1 MSSRT
6 CKVSPR
12 RFNARRG
19 FSATVSL
26 KLTVSLKVTSAHAY
40 LPPTSHLPAT
50 HLHDGVL
57 VYRSP
62 LRKLDASFNQLRASD
77 DNARASGKLLSA
89 RLAGIRTGSGQST
102 AGCVGLK
109 AHPVKVARQVTSASK
124 CRIAR
129 LPCVNQALRSGSL
142 FLTVL
147 LLKLLCAGCIV
158 LPQFGDVLAVD
169 GRCISVTTDK
179 KSDAH
184 REYRNQ
190 FPLCH
195 LTLLSKL
202 CNIHNV
208 DHDL

>member
-1 MSSRT
+1 MITRQFRPILTPPLRLNFRLSSST
-6 CKVSPR
+6 TS
-12 RFNARRG
+12 
-19 FSATVSL
+19 SL
-26 KLTVSLKVTSAHAY
+26 ADD
-40 LPPTSHLPAT
+40 
-50 HLHDGVL
+50 LHDCIF

-62 LRKLDASFNQLRASD
+62 LRKLDTSSNQLCASLD
-77 DNARASGKLLSA
+77 KVRASGKLLSFSV
-89 RLAGIRTGSGQST
+89 AGTCGDCGQST
-102 AGCVGLK
+102 AGCVGLE